1 VKILVSA
8 SPGEVRVAACED
20 RALVDYAIWRPGAP
34 DGVGDLY
41 RGRVVARVPAMAGA
55 FVELGHARGF
65 LPDTQGGASAGEGT
79 ILGVRI
85 TRAAQGGKGPR
96 LTAHLSKDEPALV
109 GSGPPA
115 LLRRGRDVVQRLG
128 ALHPKAPIVVDD
140 AALAAQLRPVL
151 GSRLEQGT
159 AFDDDIEAAVE
170 ALGEPVAE
178 LPGGARL
185 WVYPTPA
192 LTALDV
198 DLASATA
205 DPRAK
210 RAAQMAANA
219 ELVGEV
225 ARQIRL
231 RNLGGAIM
239 LDFGGMKGRRRAILA
254 PILSAA
260 LAADPLRPRLLGFTA
275 LGLAEIVR
283 PRIHPPL
290 AELLSGPHAAG
301 LAALRRAVREVA
313 ARPALALR
321 LFAAPAVITALRA
334 DPVALPDF
342 TRRAGREL
350 VLYEDRALSPFGWT
364 LEEANRV

>member
-20 RALVDYAIWRPGAP
+20 RTLVDYAMWRPGAP

-41 RGRVVARVPAMAGA
+41 RGRIIARMPAMAGA
-55 FVELGHARGF
+55 FVELGHAQGF
-65 LPDTQGGASAGEGT
+65 LPDTEGGASAVEGMM
-79 ILGVRI
+79 LGARV
-85 TRAAQGGKGPR
+85 TRAAQAGKGPR
-96 LTAHLSKDEPALV
+96 LTAHLSNDEEAGV
-109 GSGPPA
+109 GLGPPA
-115 LLRRGRDVVQRLG
+115 LVRRGPNAVQRLG

-151 GSRLEQGT
+151 GTRLERGT
-159 AFDDDIEAAVE
+159 AFDEEIEAAVE
-170 ALGEPVAE
+170 ALAEPMADM
-178 LPGGARL
+178 PGGARL

-198 DLASATA
+198 DLAGATA
-205 DPRAK
+205 DPRVK
-210 RAAQMAANA
+210 HVAQMAANA
-219 ELVGEV
+219 ELVAEV

-231 RNLGGAIM
+231 RNIGGAIM
-239 LDFGGMKGRRRAILA
+239 LDFGGMKGRRRAMLG

-260 LAADPLRPRLLGFTA
+260 LAADPLHPRLLGFTT

-283 PRIHPPL
+283 PRILPPL

-301 LAALRRAVREVA
+301 LAALRRAAREAA
-313 ARPALALR
+313 ARPALTLGLR
-321 LFAAPAVITALRA
+321 AAPAVVAALRA

-342 TRRAGREL
+342 ARRAGREL
-350 VLYEDRALSPFGWT
+350 VLREDRVLSPAGWA
-364 LEEANRV
+364 LEEANRA